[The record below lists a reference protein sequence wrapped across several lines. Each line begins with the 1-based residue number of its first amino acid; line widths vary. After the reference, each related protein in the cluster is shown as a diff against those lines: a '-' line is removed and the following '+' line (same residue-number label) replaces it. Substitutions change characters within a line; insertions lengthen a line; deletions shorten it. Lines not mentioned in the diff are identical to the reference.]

1 MQQWGFNMNTQ
12 SKMQGYKFTEEFGYI
27 PEDWEVKTLGDIA
40 NIKDGTHQ
48 TPKYVNNGIPFYS
61 VENITNNDFK
71 NTKFISLE
79 EHKRLTS
86 KYKIEHGD
94 VLMTRI
100 GSIGDCK
107 YIDWVPDASF
117 YVSLA
122 LLKIKESYSAKYI
135 TQFSNTS
142 IFKKELDDNSLPFAI
157 PKKINLGAISNVRVI
172 LPENK
177 QEQEKIAEVLGDIDN
192 LIDKTQQLINKKK
205 DIKTATMQ
213 KLLTP
218 KDNWNSYKLGN
229 CSKICTG
236 NENNEN
242 KVEDGLYPFFV
253 RSEYVER
260 INTYSF
266 DGEAILVPGEGGIG
280 KIFHYIK
287 GKFNYHQ
294 RVYKISDFNH
304 IDGKYTFYYMK
315 QHFGKYAL
323 SNTVKATV
331 DSLRLPTF
339 EEFDIKCPD
348 ITEQKT
354 IATILSDI
362 DTEIEA
368 LEKELNKYQNLKT
381 GIMQQLLTGKIRLL
395 NQETKQD
402 DNIVSFEHITSKKVA
417 NDEFKDAILI
427 SMLAYKYGTEQY
439 PLGAFRRQKLSYFYK
454 RHANMNIDEYTKK
467 AMGPYNSKLKYQG
480 AENIAIRNGYIKNVG
495 GRGIIATEE
504 ISKIKKY
511 YESYY
516 KPEDMQWLDANFH
529 YENNNNLEVLA
540 TVDYAINDLVSQN
553 KAITL
558 NNIKTYIASDKEWKP
573 KLELEYFTDNAIIK
587 AMEKIKKLF
596 NSY

>member
-1 MQQWGFNMNTQ
+1 MPNILE
-12 SKMQGYKFTEEFGYI
+12 KQGYRYTEEFGYI
-27 PEDWEVKTLGDIA
+27 PKDWEVRTLGDIA

-157 PKKINLGAISNVRVI
+157 PKKINLGAISNIRVI

-177 QEQEKIAEVLGDIDN
+177 QEQEKIAEVLGDVDS

-205 DIKTATMQ
+205 DLKTATMQ

-218 KDNWNSYKLGN
+218 KEDWETYKLGE

-242 KVEDGLYPFFV
+242 KIEDGLYPFFV
-253 RSEYVER
+253 RSENIER
-260 INTYSF
+260 INTYSY

-280 KIFHYIK
+280 KIFHYIN

-294 RVYKISDFNH
+294 RVYKISDFKY
-304 IDGKYTFYYMK
+304 IDGKYTYYYMK
-315 QHFGKYAL
+315 KYFGKYAL

-339 EEFDIKCPD
+339 EEFNIKCPALA
-348 ITEQKT
+348 EQKIISQT
-354 IATILSDI
+354 ITNMDS
-362 DTEIEA
+362 EIEA
-368 LEKELNKYQNLKT
+368 LEKELNKYKDLKI
-381 GIMQQLLTGKIRLL
+381 GMMQQLLTGKIRLIDK
-395 NQETKQD
+395 EIKSD
-402 DNIVSFEHITSKKVA
+402 SKVVNMESAKLQNKA
-417 NDEFKDAILI
+417 NDEFKDAVII
-427 SMLAYKYGTEQY
+427 SMLAYKFGSEKY
-439 PLGAFRRQKLSYFYK
+439 PLGAFRRQKLSYLFK
-454 RHANMNIDEYTKK
+454 RHSNMPIDEYMKK
-467 AMGPYNSKLKYQG
+467 AMGPYNPKMKYQG
-480 AENIAIRNGYIKNVG
+480 AEGIAIRNKYVKEVG
-495 GRGIIATEE
+495 GRGLVATDT
-504 ISKIKKY
+504 ISKVEDY
-511 YESYY
+511 YNRYF
-516 KPEDMQWLDANFH
+516 KPEVLDWLDKNFH
-529 YENNNNLEVLA
+529 YESNNNLEVLA
-540 TVDYAINDLVSQN
+540 TVDYAIIDLKKQN
-553 KAITL
+553 REITL
-558 NNIKTYIASDKEWKP
+558 ENIKAYIEGDEEWKP
-573 KLELEYFTDNAIIK
+573 KLKLDYFTDSAIQK
-587 AMEKIKKLF
+587 AMVKSKTLL